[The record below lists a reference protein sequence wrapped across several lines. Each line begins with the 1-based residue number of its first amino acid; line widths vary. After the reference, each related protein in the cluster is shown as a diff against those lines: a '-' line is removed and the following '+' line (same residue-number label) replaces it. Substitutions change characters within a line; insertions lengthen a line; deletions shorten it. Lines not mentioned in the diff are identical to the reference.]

1 MRLIKP
7 SFEIIEQKPGIDGL
21 LQHIERCGRTCYK
34 SEDKI
39 TEDSAEKFVNML
51 VNRGHTAMVE
61 HGTVYLKYDIIEH
74 GSMNLPNKYHF
85 NKYSVV
91 TVGNEP
97 LHGYETPE
105 YKEKFDGHT
114 YAYITTNY
122 RVLLQNDWLDDLK
135 YQCEPTEYH
144 VKRVTVK
151 FVCDRGVSHEFV
163 RHRVFSFAQES
174 TRYCNYS
181 KDKFG
186 KECTFIIPSW
196 LDIPEGEAYFHD
208 GINFRVGANEG
219 DIFGESVNPR
229 AWARNNDWKEV
240 DSFLHALEIAENQYF
255 DLLNLGW
262 IAQQARA
269 VLPNSLKTELIM
281 TGTIE
286 QWEGFFKLRCAKD
299 AHPQARE
306 VAVPLYEE
314 FVKRGYITARISK

>member
-1 MRLIKP
+1 MKLIKP
-7 SFEIIEQKPGIDGL
+7 SFEILEQKPKEIVVPDDMKIGPRKVREEL
-21 LQHIERCGRTCYK
+21 LNSIYRQIEIAGRTCYK

-39 TEDSAEKFVNML
+39 TDTSAKEFVNKL
-51 VNRGHTAMVE
+51 VNSGHWAMLE

-91 TVGNEP
+91 TVDNEP

-135 YQCEPTEYH
+135 YQCEPTEHH

-174 TRYCNYS
+174 TR
-181 KDKFG
+181 
-186 KECTFIIPSW
+186 
-196 LDIPEGEAYFHD
+196 
-208 GINFRVGANEG
+208 RM
-219 DIFGESVNPR
+219 
-229 AWARNNDWKEV
+229 
-240 DSFLHALEIAENQYF
+240 
-255 DLLNLGW
+255 
-262 IAQQARA
+262 
-269 VLPNSLKTELIM
+269 IM
-281 TGTIE
+281 
-286 QWEGFFKLRCAKD
+286 A
-299 AHPQARE
+299 A
-306 VAVPLYEE
+306 
-314 FVKRGYITARISK
+314 